1 MELVLTA
8 VLVATV
14 AVMVTVAGVVVVAVV
29 VVRAV
34 IVMALLVS
42 VVAVATG
49 GEVLG
54 EVAGMA
60 EVVTDVGS
68 TEC

>member
-1 MELVLTA
+1 MGGWWV
-8 VLVATV
+8 
-14 AVMVTVAGVVVVAVV
+14 G
-29 VVRAV
+29 AV
-34 IVMALLVS
+34 IVMTVLVS
-42 VVAVATG
+42 VVAVAARE